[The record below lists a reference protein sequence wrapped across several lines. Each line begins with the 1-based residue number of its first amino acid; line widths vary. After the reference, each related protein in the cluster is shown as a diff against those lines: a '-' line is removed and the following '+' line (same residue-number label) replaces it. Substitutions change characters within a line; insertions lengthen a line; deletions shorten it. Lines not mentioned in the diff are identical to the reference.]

1 MSLRTFLE
9 KMYGIDFIC
18 ISSSNGWVHDC
29 DITDVGL
36 IPQELLE
43 RVVDR
48 ADFQI
53 FNSYD
58 NLPYIS
64 VNIYLT

>member
-1 MSLRTFLE
+1 MSLRAFLE
-9 KMYGIDFIC
+9 KMYGIGFIC
-18 ISSSNGWVHDC
+18 ISAANGWRYDC
-29 DITDVGL
+29 DITEVDS

-64 VNIYLT
+64 VNIRLI